1 MQDDEKIKDEKN
13 IGTTLALYPCPVIVV
28 GAKVGNCGK
37 MNCVYTSLRRDCQGL
52 VPYLKRRKIMANKI
66 LVAVFSASGVT
77 KRVGEEIAK
86 IAGADFYEIV
96 PKEIYTSA
104 DLDWMNKK
112 SRSSIEMNDS
122 SARPEINGKVA
133 DMASYDTVIVGFPI
147 WWGVAPRIID
157 TFLESYDFSGKKII
171 PFCTS
176 GGSGVGR
183 SDTAL
188 HKDVSGDVKW
198 AKGRQINRANESE
211 IRRFLDEVL

>member
-1 MQDDEKIKDEKN
+1 
-13 IGTTLALYPCPVIVV
+13 
-28 GAKVGNCGK
+28 
-37 MNCVYTSLRRDCQGL
+37 
-52 VPYLKRRKIMANKI
+52 MAGKI

-77 KRVGEEIAK
+77 KRVGKEIAR

-112 SRSSIEMNDS
+112 SRSSIEMNDP

-157 TFLESYDFSGKKII
+157 TFLESYDFSGKKIV

-188 HKDVSGDVKW
+188 HKDVSSGH
-198 AKGRQINRANESE
+198 RANRSTGRMRRRSAAGLTKFFKKTKREESRNE
-211 IRRFLDEVL
+211 IYKTRKQ

>member
-1 MQDDEKIKDEKN
+1 M
-13 IGTTLALYPCPVIVV
+13 
-28 GAKVGNCGK
+28 AKKV
-37 MNCVYTSLRRDCQGL
+37 
-52 VPYLKRRKIMANKI
+52 

-77 KRVGEEIAK
+77 RKVGEEIAR

-96 PKEIYTSA
+96 PKQIYTPA

-112 SRSSIEMNDS
+112 SRSSVEMNDP
-122 SARPEINGKVA
+122 SARPEIAGSAIN
-133 DMASYDTVIVGFPI
+133 MASYDTVIVGFPI
-147 WWGVAPRIID
+147 WWGIAPRIIE

-188 HKDVSGDVKW
+188 HKNVSGNVKW
-198 AKGRQINRANESE
+198 EKGIQINRPNETQ
-211 IRRFLDEVL
+211 IRRWLNQVL

>member
-1 MQDDEKIKDEKN
+1 MEK
-13 IGTTLALYPCPVIVV
+13 
-28 GAKVGNCGK
+28 
-37 MNCVYTSLRRDCQGL
+37 
-52 VPYLKRRKIMANKI
+52 KI

-77 KRVGEEIAK
+77 KKVGREIAR

-96 PKEIYTSA
+96 PEEIYTAA

-112 SRSSIEMNDS
+112 SRSSLEMNDP
-122 SARPEINGKVA
+122 SARPRIAGGA
-133 DMASYDTVIVGFPI
+133 LDMAAYDTVIVGFPI

-188 HKDVSGDVKW
+188 HKDVSRDAEW
-198 AKGRQINRANESE
+198 ARGRQINRPNEAE
-211 IRRFLDEVL
+211 IRRWLNEVL